1 MSVVVL
7 GTNHYM
13 DAEGGWEVAGF
24 STPAS
29 AQEYA
34 RRFIRAPVEQHRHA
48 LVGNTIRH
56 FDGYAGTEGLDSAA
70 WVAFCAGN
78 PATRPDRTDYVALE
92 PNRTLP

>member
-1 MSVVVL
+1 MFVVVL

-70 WVAFCAGN
+70 CVAFCAEY

>member
-1 MSVVVL
+1 MFVVL

-13 DAEGGWEVAGF
+13 DAEEAREVAGF

-29 AQEYA
+29 AQENA
-34 RRFIRAPVEQHRHA
+34 GRFIRAPVEQRRHA
-48 LVGNTIRH
+48 SATDTIRH

-70 WVAFCAGN
+70 CVAFCAKH
-78 PATRPDRTDYVALE
+78 PATRPDRTDYAALE